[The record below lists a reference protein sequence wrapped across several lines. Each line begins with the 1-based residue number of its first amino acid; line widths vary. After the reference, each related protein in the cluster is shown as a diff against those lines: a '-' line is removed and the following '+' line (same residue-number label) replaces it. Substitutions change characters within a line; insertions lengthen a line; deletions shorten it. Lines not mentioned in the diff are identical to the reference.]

1 MRAGIKALGA
11 VARMEEERLATL
23 DCGYLVA
30 QTLDL
35 WAAVYIYCMCDTRR
49 KTRTSEG
56 VTRGGRFL
64 SVPSTLAA
72 RINVFVVHR

>member
-11 VARMEEERLATL
+11 VARMEEKRLATL

-30 QTLDL
+30 QPLDL
-35 WAAVYIYCMCDTRR
+35 WVAVYICCMCNTRR

-56 VTRGGRFL
+56 VTRGGRVL
-64 SVPSTLAA
+64 SVPSTLVA
-72 RINVFVVHR
+72 RINVLVMHR